1 MGDGMDNYQLA
12 MMGVKIASK
21 ILHINAPEVRFFID
35 KNSVERCISA
45 VFNPELYLIAFNENW
60 LENIENNLE
69 IMVTCFHESR
79 HAFQYNIIKGLYNGE
94 DIVNEDTIKQ
104 WKQEF
109 ESYHSGS
116 GVPSKDS
123 KYLVQDIEIDAI
135 AFAHKMMLEH
145 FEVKTI
151 IPQKIKKDVAR
162 KVGRR

>member
-1 MGDGMDNYQLA
+1 MGDHKDNYQLA

-35 KNSVERCISA
+35 KNSDERSINA
-45 VFNPELYLIAFNENW
+45 VFNPELYVIAFNENW
-60 LENIENNLE
+60 LNAVENNLE
-69 IMVTCFHESR
+69 VMVTCFHESR
-79 HAFQYNIIKGLYNGE
+79 HAYQYNVINGLYKGE
-94 DIVNEDTIKQ
+94 DAVNEDTKKQ

-109 ESYHSGS
+109 ESYYSGS
-116 GVPSKDS
+116 GVPSQDN

-151 IPQKIKKDVAR
+151 IPKPIKNLVLEKL
-162 KVGRR
+162 

>member
-1 MGDGMDNYQLA
+1 MGDHMDNYELA

-35 KNSVERCISA
+35 KNSDERTINA
-45 VFNPELYLIAFNENW
+45 VFNPELYVIAFNENW
-60 LENIENNLE
+60 LDTVENNLE
-69 IMVTCFHESR
+69 VMVTCFHESR
-79 HAFQYNIIKGLYNGE
+79 HAFQYNVINGLYKGE
-94 DIVNEDTIKQ
+94 DIIDLDIIKQ

-109 ESYHSGS
+109 KSYHSGS
-116 GVPSKDS
+116 GAPSKDS

-151 IPQKIKKDVAR
+151 IPESIKKEVTY
-162 KVGRR
+162 KLKNN

>member
-1 MGDGMDNYQLA
+1 MWDGMDNFELA

-35 KNSVERCISA
+35 KNSDERSINA
-45 VFNPELYLIAFNENW
+45 VFNPELYVIAFNENW
-60 LENIENNLE
+60 LDTVENNLE
-69 IMVTCFHESR
+69 VMVTCFHESR
-79 HAFQYNIIKGLYNGE
+79 HAFQYNVINDLYQGKDAING
-94 DIVNEDTIKQ
+94 DTKNQ

-145 FEVKTI
+145 FEIKTI
-151 IPQKIKKDVAR
+151 IPKPIKNLVLEKL
-162 KVGRR
+162 

>member
-1 MGDGMDNYQLA
+1 MGDGMDNFELA
-12 MMGVKIASK
+12 MMGVKIASE

-35 KNSVERCISA
+35 KNSDERSINA
-45 VFNPELYLIAFNENW
+45 VFNPKLYIIAFNENW
-60 LENIENNLE
+60 LDTVQNNLE
-69 IMVTCFHESR
+69 VMVTCFHESR
-79 HAFQYNIIKGLYNGE
+79 HAYQYNVINGLYQGK

-104 WKQEF
+104 WKHEF

-151 IPQKIKKDVAR
+151 IPESIIKEVTYKL
-162 KVGRR
+162 KNN

>member
-1 MGDGMDNYQLA
+1 MDNYELA

-21 ILHINAPEVRFFID
+21 ILQIDAPEVRFFID
-35 KNSVERCISA
+35 EIAYGRSINA
-45 VFNPELYLIAFNENW
+45 VFNPRHYAIAFNENW
-60 LENIENNLE
+60 IESLENNLE

-79 HAFQYNIIKGLYNGE
+79 HAFQHNVINGLFKGE
-94 DIVNEDTIKQ
+94 ETVTIETIKQ

-116 GVPSKDS
+116 GIPSKDS

-145 FEVKTI
+145 FQVKTI
-151 IPQKIKKDVAR
+151 IPHQIKKDVAR
-162 KVGRR
+162 KFERR

>member
-12 MMGVKIASK
+12 MMGVKIASE

-35 KNSVERCISA
+35 KNSDERSINA
-45 VFNPELYLIAFNENW
+45 VFNPELYVIAFNENW
-60 LENIENNLE
+60 LENVENNLE
-69 IMVTCFHESR
+69 VMVTCFHESR
-79 HAFQYNIIKGLYNGE
+79 HAFQYNIVNELYKGE
-94 DIVNEDTIKQ
+94 EIVNGDTKKQ
-104 WKQEF
+104 WKLEF
-109 ESYHSGS
+109 KNYHSGS

-151 IPQKIKKDVAR
+151 IPESIKE
-162 KVGRR
+162 KVKTKLIF